1 MHADADLHIHSSFSI
16 ACSRQMQPDRLIAA
30 CVTRGLSVL
39 GSGDA
44 LLPAWR
50 NAWEPHLGN
59 EAGIV
64 IVPEAE
70 VEDRDRVHHLI
81 LMEDFSGFSAL
92 AADLA
97 PYSSDISTGGRP
109 RVRLPGEA
117 IAAAVHALGGLI
129 GPAHA
134 FTPWTS
140 LYASFD
146 GVADCYGDEPI
157 DFLELGLSA
166 DTHLASAI
174 PDLADVPFL
183 SNSDAHS
190 PDPARLGRE
199 WNRLDCRELSAAGV
213 LESIRAGRIVMNAGF
228 FPEEGKYHRT
238 ACSRCYRQY
247 TREEAEACGWRCP
260 DDRGPI
266 KKGVADRASELATGT
281 VTPRPPYLHA
291 IPLAEVIARC
301 LDASSPSI
309 KRVRVRYERLIA
321 EFGNEIA
328 ILTGVPVAAIRGI
341 DPAVASAI
349 DALRSGRVILLP
361 GGGGRYGSFSF
372 PNP

>member
-1 MHADADLHIHSSFSI
+1 L
-16 ACSRQMQPDRLIAA
+16 
-30 CVTRGLSVL
+30 
-39 GSGDA
+39 
-44 LLPAWR
+44 
-50 NAWEPHLGN
+50 
-59 EAGIV
+59 
-64 IVPEAE
+64 PEAE
-70 VEDRDRVHHLI
+70 VEDRNRVHHLV
-81 LMEDFSGFSAL
+81 LMDDFSGFSAL
-92 AADLA
+92 AAELA
-97 PYSSDISTGGRP
+97 PYSSDIGTGGRP

-146 GVADCYGDEPI
+146 RVCDCYGDETI

-166 DTHLASAI
+166 DTGLASAI
-174 PDLADVPFL
+174 PDLAGVPFL

-213 LESIRAGRIVMNAGF
+213 LESIRSGRIVMNAGF

-247 TREEAEACGWRCP
+247 TRDDAESLGWRCP
-260 DDRGPI
+260 DDRGQI
-266 KKGVADRASELATGT
+266 KKGVADRASELATGST
-281 VTPRPPYLHA
+281 TPRPPYLHA
-291 IPLAEVIARC
+291 IPLAEIIAKS
-301 LDASSPSI
+301 LAASSPSI

-321 EFGNEIA
+321 MFGNEIA
-328 ILTGVPVAAIRGI
+328 ILTAVPVAKIRTV
-341 DPAVASAI
+341 DPEVASAI
-349 DALRSGRVILLP
+349 DALRSCRVTLVP

>member
-30 CVTRGLSVL
+30 CVTRGLAVL

-50 NAWEPHLGN
+50 RAWDPHLRN
-59 EAGIV
+59 DAGIV

-70 VEDRDRVHHLI
+70 VEDRNRIHHLI

-97 PYSSDISTGGRP
+97 PYSSDINAGGRP
-109 RVRLPGEA
+109 RVRLPGDA

-146 GVADCYGDEPI
+146 RVCDCYGDEPI

-166 DTHLASAI
+166 DTHLASSI
-174 PDLADVPFL
+174 PELAGVPFL

-199 WNRLDCRELSAAGV
+199 WNRLDCREMSAAGV
-213 LESIRAGRIVMNAGF
+213 LGSIRTGRIVMNAGF

-238 ACSRCYRQY
+238 ACARCYRQY
-247 TREEAEACGWRCP
+247 TREEAEAYGWRCP
-260 DDRGPI
+260 ADRGQI
-266 KKGVADRASELATGT
+266 KKGVADRASELATGAI
-281 VTPRPPYLHA
+281 TPRPPYLHA
-291 IPLAEVIARC
+291 IPLAEIIARC
-301 LDASSPSI
+301 LSASSPSV
-309 KRVRVRYERLIA
+309 KRVRLLYERLIA
-321 EFGNEIA
+321 GFGNEIA
-328 ILTGVPVAAIRGI
+328 ILTAVPVAEIRVI
-341 DPAVASAI
+341 DPEVASAI
-349 DALRSGRVILLP
+349 DALRCGRVTLVP

-372 PNP
+372 PEP

>member
-1 MHADADLHIHSSFSI
+1 MHADADLHIHSPFSI

-30 CVTRGLSVL
+30 CVTRGLAVL

-44 LLPAWR
+44 LLPAWQK
-50 NAWEPHLGN
+50 AWEPHLGN
-59 EAGIV
+59 DAGIV
-64 IVPEAE
+64 VVPEAE
-70 VEDRDRVHHLI
+70 VEDRNRIHHLI
-81 LMEDFSGFSAL
+81 LMDDFSGFSAL

-109 RVRLPGEA
+109 RVRLPGKA

-146 GVADCYGDEPI
+146 RVCDCYGDEPI

-166 DTHLASAI
+166 DTDLASAI
-174 PDLADVPFL
+174 PDLSGVPFL

-213 LESIRAGRIVMNAGF
+213 LDSIHAGRIVMNAGF

-238 ACSRCYRQY
+238 ACARCYRQY
-247 TREEAEACGWRCP
+247 TRDEAEAHGWRCP
-260 DDRGPI
+260 DDRGQI

-281 VTPRPPYLHA
+281 TTPRPPYLHA
-291 IPLAEVIARC
+291 IPLAEIIARC
-301 LDASSPSI
+301 EAASSPSV

-328 ILTGVPVAAIRGI
+328 ILTAVPVAGIRTI
-341 DPAVASAI
+341 DPGVASAI
-349 DALRSGRVILLP
+349 DALRSGRVTLVP